1 MLYTA
6 KGTASALVPVASVA
20 ATTYGWSAVFSAAI
34 VFNVIAALLAV
45 IALKPLRARFL
56 RLSASHAVPAAAPLA
71 VTAAGTLEPI
81 VMQSPRT
88 PR

>member
-45 IALKPLRARFL
+45 IALKLRARFL
-56 RLSASHAVPAAAPLA
+56 RLSANHAVPAATPLA
-71 VTAAGTLEPI
+71 VTATGTLEPI